1 VLAKNTLVRCLQAV
15 CINMQGIACSED
27 RRKGQQRVEHRVG
40 WPRTARH
47 RRNTALLPMLNRLR
61 MYRVVVWWYSQ
72 SSGVNSVEMDRPLDT
87 SSCPAPRP
95 AKRSAQLRPTIQ
107 VTLARP
113 CVSGILALKSW

>member
-1 VLAKNTLVRCLQAV
+1 
-15 CINMQGIACSED
+15 MQGIACSED

-47 RRNTALLPMLNRLR
+47 LRNTALLPMLNRLR

-107 VTLARP
+107 VTLAQAVRFRYLGP
-113 CVSGILALKSW
+113 QVLVMHDSNRVSADCGC